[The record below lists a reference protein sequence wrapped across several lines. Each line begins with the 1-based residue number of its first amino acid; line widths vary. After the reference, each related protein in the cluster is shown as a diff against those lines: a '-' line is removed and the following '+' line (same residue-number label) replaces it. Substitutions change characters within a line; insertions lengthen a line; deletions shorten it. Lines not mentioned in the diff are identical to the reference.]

1 MRTAALILLLITPGL
16 AAMAV
21 CAYYLA
27 AEWSALNATHAR
39 FEALVAHNADL
50 RRLFIVD
57 AQEDMHRINAF
68 AEGVGFMLGA
78 LRAGPGIHGICVMP
92 RKPREGGVDATQ
104 RRDNIE
110 AASRRTR

>member
-1 MRTAALILLLITPGL
+1 MRRLALILLLIVPGL

-21 CAYYLA
+21 CGYYLLGD
-27 AEWSALNATHAR
+27 WSALNATHAR
-39 FEALVAHNADL
+39 FEALVAQNADL

-78 LRAGPGIHGICVMP
+78 LLAGLGVHGLCVRPRRAQPP
-92 RKPREGGVDATQ
+92 A
-104 RRDNIE
+104 
-110 AASRRTR
+110 